1 MAGPQPGNEF
11 GFLCCSLEVKFF
23 LIFEI
28 SVFDLKAYSRLKE
41 AHPHDGVGGGRVIGF
56 TQSLLI
62 RMLITSKSVAS
73 PMAQLVKKPPEMQET

>member
-23 LIFEI
+23 IFET
-28 SVFDLKAYSRLKE
+28 SVFALKTYNRLKE
-41 AHPHDGVGGGRVIGF
+41 AHPHYGVGGGRVIGF

-62 RMLITSKSVAS
+62 EMLITSKSMAS
-73 PMAQLVKKPPEMQET
+73 LMAQLVKKPPVMQEM